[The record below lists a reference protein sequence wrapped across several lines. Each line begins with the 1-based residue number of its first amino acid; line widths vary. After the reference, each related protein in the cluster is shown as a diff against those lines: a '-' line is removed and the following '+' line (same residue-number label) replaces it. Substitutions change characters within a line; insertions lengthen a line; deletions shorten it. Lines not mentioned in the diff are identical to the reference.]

1 MSEMWQS
8 RRADVQRVIRA
19 LVLVWRSAPAAAAVN
34 TALIVVQT
42 ILPLAG
48 LYLFKLIIDTVAA
61 GATDGAASFERVL
74 LLVGLAGLIAIVGVA
89 AGALSALTGE
99 IQALQVTD
107 AMRERLNEKSI
118 QVDLGYYE
126 DPRYYNT
133 LHRAQQEAAFRPMRL
148 VSNLTGVLRSAAI
161 AVGLLI
167 LLASVHPLLAAITVV
182 AVLPALLLR
191 VRHSRRLH
199 QWQRDQSAAERQAG
213 YLGWLLSNAEH
224 AKEIRIFDLGSVL
237 HDRYRALR
245 LALREGRI
253 RLTRARTLADASTQ
267 TGAAVVVFGSYAF
280 IGYQTLNGTLTVG
293 DLVMYFGAVQRGQT
307 ALQSLFTGLAAL
319 YEDNLFLSNVD
330 EFLELEPAI
339 RAPAEPRPVPVLR
352 DVGLECHGVSFRY
365 PSSPGPVLEN
375 IDLEVHPGEM
385 IALVGPNG
393 SGKTTLVK
401 LLCRLYD
408 PDAGRIR
415 LGGIDHTQ
423 FDPREYRKAIAVVFQ
438 DYARFHL
445 TARDNI
451 WFGDVSH
458 PAADT
463 RVRDAARLSGAAAA
477 IERLPRRYDNIL
489 GRLFA
494 DGQELSIGEW
504 QKVALA
510 RAFMSDARVLIV
522 DEPTSALDATAEAE
536 VMQVLRQ
543 LMRDRAAIVISHR
556 LASVRSA
563 DRIYC
568 MERGRVVECGSHD
581 ELMQRGGTYA
591 RMFSTQAAMYGSS
604 ETIVLETPL

>member
-1 MSEMWQS
+1 MSEMWRS
-8 RRADVQRVIRA
+8 RRADVQRVVRA
-19 LVLVWRSAPAAAAVN
+19 LVLVWRSAPTAATINAV
-34 TALIVVQT
+34 LIVVQS

-48 LYLFKLIIDTVAA
+48 LYVFKLIIDAVAA
-61 GATDGAASFERVL
+61 GAADGNVSFERVL
-74 LLVGLAGLIAIVGVA
+74 LLIGLAGLIAVAGVA
-89 AGALSALTGE
+89 AGALAALTGE
-99 IQALQVTD
+99 VQALQVTD
-107 AMRERLNEKSI
+107 TMRERLNEKSI
-118 QVDLGYYE
+118 EVDLAYYE

-148 VSNLTGVLRSAAI
+148 VTNLTGVLRNSAV

-167 LLASVHPLLAAITVV
+167 LLASVHALLAAITVV

-213 YLGWLLSNAEH
+213 YLGWLLSNADH
-224 AKEIRIFDLGSVL
+224 AKEIRIFELGSVL

-245 LALREGRI
+245 LALRQGRI
-253 RLTRARTLADASTQ
+253 RLTRARTLADAATQ
-267 TGAAVVVFGSYAF
+267 TGAALVVFGSYAF
-280 IGYQTLNGTLTVG
+280 IGYQTLIGVLTVG
-293 DLVMYFGAVQRGQT
+293 DLVMYFGAVQRGQS

-339 RAPAEPRPVPVLR
+339 RPPAEPRPIPVLR
-352 DVGLECHGVSFRY
+352 DRGLECENVSFRY

-408 PDAGRIR
+408 PDAGHIR
-415 LGGIDHTQ
+415 LGGIDHRE
-423 FDPREYRKAIAVVFQ
+423 FDPRAYRKAIAVVFQ

-451 WFGDVSH
+451 WFGDVRH
-458 PAADT
+458 PPMDE
-463 RVRDAARLSGAAAA
+463 RVRSAARLSGADAA
-477 IERLPRRYDNIL
+477 IEKLPRRYDNVL

-543 LMRDRAAIVISHR
+543 LMHNRAAIVISHR

-568 MERGRVVECGSHD
+568 MERGRIVESGTHD
-581 ELMQRGGTYA
+581 QLMQRGGTYA
-591 RMFSTQAAMYGSS
+591 RMFSTQAAMYG
-604 ETIVLETPL
+604 TPDVALETSL